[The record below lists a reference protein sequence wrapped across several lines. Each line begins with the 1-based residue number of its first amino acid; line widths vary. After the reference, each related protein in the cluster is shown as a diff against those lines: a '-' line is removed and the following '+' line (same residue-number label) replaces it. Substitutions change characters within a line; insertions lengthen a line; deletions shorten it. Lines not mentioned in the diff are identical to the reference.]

1 MITMVCIAYWR
12 LSRVTDEAA
21 IVRPTDMIVGEC
33 KQAMS
38 QYLSCIRKA
47 KGLNRDE
54 CRELA
59 KTYLACR
66 MDKNLMARDD
76 FKNLGFQDPTE
87 NAASSKAANV
97 NSTQSKPT

>member
-1 MITMVCIAYWR
+1 MMVCKAHWR
-12 LSRVTDEAA
+12 PFRRTYEAMA
-21 IVRPTDMIVGEC
+21 RPADMIVGEC

-38 QYLSCIRKA
+38 QYLSCIKKV
-47 KGLNRDE
+47 KGVNRDE

-76 FKNLGFQDPTE
+76 FKNLGFQDSKE
-87 NAASSKAANV
+87 NSTSGKAADI
-97 NSTQSKPT
+97 SGTQSKQT